1 MNEMAAQF
9 DGKVALV
16 TAAAAGIGAATA
28 EAFARRGARV
38 MLADINGSIGE
49 AQAEALGAA
58 GHDVRFLQA
67 DATNEDDVARMVAQT
82 IEAFGALNI
91 AANVVGD
98 AHPQASGADFHAQSL
113 ESWEHTMA
121 VTLRSVFLSMKH
133 EIAHMIESGG
143 GSIVN
148 VTSLAGMLYVGPA
161 GAAYAASKAGV
172 IRLTKF
178 AAVSY
183 ADRGIR
189 VNCIAP
195 GVTPT
200 EAYNKA
206 GPEMGKMVVDILVRE
221 QPIARTIAT
230 SEQANAILWL
240 CSEEAAMVTGHV
252 LPVDGG
258 WTAKS

>member
-1 MNEMAAQF
+1 MMAGQF
-9 DGKVALV
+9 EGKIALV
-16 TAAAAGIGAATA
+16 TAAGAGIGAATA
-28 EAFARRGARV
+28 QMFAERGARV
-38 MLADINGSIGE
+38 MLADINSAAGE
-49 AQAEALGAA
+49 AQAELLRVAGA
-58 GHDVRFLQA
+58 DVRFLRA
-67 DATNEDDVARMVAQT
+67 DATQEEYIARLVAETVA
-82 IEAFGALNI
+82 AFGGLDI
-91 AANVVGD
+91 AANIVGD
-98 AHPQASGADFHAQSL
+98 AHADASGGDFHSQSL

-121 VTLRSVFLSMKH
+121 VTLRSVFLSMKY
-133 EIAHMIESGG
+133 EIAHMIEHGG

-183 ADRGIR
+183 ADRGVR

-206 GPEMGKMVVDILVRE
+206 GVEMGQMVIDMLVKE
-221 QPIARTIAT
+221 QPIMRTIHP
-230 SEQANAILWL
+230 SEQAKAIAWL
-240 CSEEAAMVTGHV
+240 CSDDAAMVTGHI

-258 WTAKS
+258 WTAKC

>member
-1 MNEMAAQF
+1 MTGLFA
-9 DGKVALV
+9 GKVALV
-16 TAAAAGIGAATA
+16 TAAGAGIGAATA
-28 EAFARRGARV
+28 AAFAARGAKV
-38 MLADINGSIGE
+38 MLADIDAAAGE
-49 AQAEALGAA
+49 AQAETLRASGAEV
-58 GHDVRFLQA
+58 DFLRA
-67 DATNEDDVARMVAQT
+67 DATAEEDVARLVART
-82 IEAFGALNI
+82 LERFGALHI

-98 AHPQASGADFHAQSL
+98 AHPQASGAEFHAQSL
-113 ESWEHTMA
+113 ESWEHTQA

-133 EIAHMIESGG
+133 EIAHMIDHGG

-161 GAAYAASKAGV
+161 GAAYAAAKAGV
-172 IRLTKF
+172 VRLTKF

-183 ADRGIR
+183 AARGIR

-206 GPEMGKMVVDILVRE
+206 GPELGRQVIDLLVRE
-221 QPIARTIAT
+221 QPIARTIAAT
-230 SEQANAILWL
+230 EQASAIAWL
-240 CSEEAAMVTGHV
+240 CSDEAAMVTGHV

-258 WTAKS
+258 WTAKC